1 MKKQIALISL
11 LLFTCN
17 VIFSQHDS
25 IAPTSDVRNDHPI
38 SLHQEGFAADTLVK
52 TPNGYVPI
60 QLLQVNNIVIS
71 NDQNNNLQQSFI
83 TGITKYY
90 TTYCIKIVI
99 DDCICHVAPQQKFY
113 ISSKKEWLAAEHI
126 KPGDMLYTCNGNR
139 CVIDVECIERSLLMY
154 AITVDHHSLYITPSD
169 ILVHNMDP
177 ILGGV
182 ATFTAVVAPN
192 PVGAIVVPALVITAA
207 TGIFIYR
214 LCKLFEQP
222 KPTHIDQFNDAAASS
237 EQLCPA
243 IIYHAPVSE
252 QQLHT
257 HEIDS
262 QKPKNQPP
270 QNVEPDEPISDGG
283 SELPPEDPE
292 DDPNKPN
299 EQESIDPHNNKPGGI
314 KISEDNSKHIFADR
328 PGHLTDTPENRDLL
342 LKLVSDI
349 KNYFGPN
356 KHGSSCY
363 AKTLE
368 NGKQLWAYVWN
379 GEIRNGGINDIPKVY
394 NPISGFNR
402 LIEITK

>member
-1 MKKQIALISL
+1 MKKQILLISL
-11 LLFTCN
+11 LLFSCN
-17 VIFSQHDS
+17 IIFSQHDS
-25 IAPTSDVRNDHPI
+25 IAPTPDVRNDHSI
-38 SLHQEGFAADTLVK
+38 SLHQEGFAAETLVK

-60 QLLQVNNIVIS
+60 QLLQVNNIVLS
-71 NDQNNNLQQSFI
+71 NDQNNNLQKSLV
-83 TGITKYY
+83 TNITKYY
-90 TTYCIKIVI
+90 TPLRIKIVT
-99 DDCICHVAPQQKFY
+99 DDCICHVAPQQKIY
-113 ISSKKEWLAAEHI
+113 ISSKKEWVVAEQI
-126 KPGDMLYTCNGNR
+126 KPGDLLYTGNGNT
-139 CVIDVECIERSLLMY
+139 CVTHVERRERPVLMY

-292 DDPNKPN
+292 DDEDKPN
-299 EQESIDPHNNKPGGI
+299 EQESIDPNNKNPEEI
-314 KISEDNSKHIFADR
+314 KIREADAPHIFDDR
-328 PGHLTDTPENRDLL
+328 PGHMIDTPENRDLL
-342 LKLVSDI
+342 LKLASDI

-368 NGKQLWAYVWN
+368 NGKQLWAYVRN
-379 GEIRNGGINDIPKVY
+379 GVIRNAGINDIPHEY
-394 NPISGFNR
+394 NSISGFSR

>member
-113 ISSKKEWLAAEHI
+113 ISSKKEWLAAEQI
-126 KPGDMLYTCNGNR
+126 RPGDAIYTCNGNKYVTNIER
-139 CVIDVECIERSLLMY
+139 IERSLLMY
-154 AITVDHHSLYITPSD
+154 AITVDHHSLYITSSD

-192 PVGAIVVPALVITAA
+192 PVGAIVVPVVVITAA
-207 TGIFIYR
+207 TGILIYR

-237 EQLCPA
+237 EQICPMV
-243 IIYHAPVSE
+243 IYQAPAPE
-252 QQLHT
+252 QQPHV
-257 HEIDS
+257 HEIDN
-262 QKPKNQPP
+262 QKPKKQSP
-270 QNVEPDEPISDGG
+270 QKIESDEPTSDGG

-292 DDPNKPN
+292 DDPDKQN
-299 EQESIDPHNNKPGGI
+299 EQKSIDPNNKNPQEI
-314 KISEDNSKHIFADR
+314 KFNEKNIKHIFEDR
-328 PGHLTDTPENRDLL
+328 PGHMIDTPENRDLL
-342 LKLVSDI
+342 IKLVSDI
-349 KNYFGPN
+349 KNYFGPDQY
-356 KHGSSCY
+356 GSSCY
-363 AKTLE
+363 GKTLE
-368 NGKQLWAYVWN
+368 NGKQLWAYVRN
-379 GEIRNGGINDIPKVY
+379 GVIRNCGINDVPKVY
-394 NPISGFNR
+394 NPITGFNQ
-402 LIEITK
+402 LIEMTK